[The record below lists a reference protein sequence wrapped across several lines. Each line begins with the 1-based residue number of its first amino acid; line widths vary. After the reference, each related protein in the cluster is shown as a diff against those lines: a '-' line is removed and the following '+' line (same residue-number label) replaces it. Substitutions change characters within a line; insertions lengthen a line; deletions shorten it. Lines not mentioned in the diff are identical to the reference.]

1 MTRKLWS
8 GLWFAI
14 LLAGLSTMGLRAA
27 DAPAAPGKP
36 VRLLAV
42 APAEQPAGTSL
53 EVRASGPFT
62 FTSYQ
67 PHERHL
73 IVDLA
78 GVVSDASAQQQA
90 GSLPWLSEYRLLPF
104 RNADGR
110 QVLRLDVSLSRACT
124 VELAQLT
131 PSALTLSC
139 PGSGSPRA
147 EASAAVPSQP
157 SGAAPVAES
166 APPASGRPAWVRRVI
181 VHQKAEAVIV
191 DVVAS
196 AALDYE
202 TLKLENPPRLVL
214 DLPQSI
220 LVARRRKI
228 SVDQPPVLGI
238 RVAQFKAD
246 PPITRLVVDLTRMI
260 AYQVDTT
267 PQGLRLVLSEALS
280 AESMPAARE
289 LQPAAPVAV
298 ASGPESEVATAPP
311 QSLLAA
317 AEPAPTVAA
326 TADEASP
333 NQAEAKPQPVLL
345 ASLAPT
351 VVSLPPA
358 AVAESVALVPAVIRP
373 GPTTAVPAM
382 ASLATRA
389 LRQAPSGEGAEPA
402 MAYTGEPISV
412 NLKDVDLKDFF
423 RLIHEISGLNI
434 VLDPKVGG
442 TVTLALLDVPW
453 DQVLDLV
460 LKNNG
465 LGSTLEGN
473 VLRIATLETLRKEQ
487 QDLASLAKAREEV
500 VEPITVTRQLSY
512 AKAADLEPT
521 LKQFL
526 SDRGELIRD
535 DRTNTLII
543 RDIPEII
550 PQLDSLIQQ
559 LDRKSLQVEIE
570 ARVVSASRAFTREIG
585 SQFAFSASRFRV
597 DGTPQNIV
605 GGDLGPSPLS
615 TTALLP
621 PLIAGGTDAQ
631 QPLNTSLR
639 AVETTSTLLF
649 GHRSPAFALDII
661 LSAAENRQI
670 AKVLSRPRVITQ
682 NNVQALVLQ
691 GTRIPV
697 QTVVNNTITTQFID
711 VALKLE
717 VTPQITAEGTV
728 FLDINIENTAIDTG
742 IARING
748 IPALR
753 TQQETTQVLVSDGGT
768 VVIGGVMIT
777 ESSTSIDQ
785 VPILGSIPVIGYL
798 FKRSRVTTGT
808 QELLFF
814 ITPRILPS

>member
-8 GLWFAI
+8 GLWSAI

-27 DAPAAPGKP
+27 DAPAAPGNP

-42 APAEQPAGTSL
+42 APVEQPAGTSL

-104 RNADGR
+104 RNAAGR

-139 PGSGSPRA
+139 PGSARPRA
-147 EASAAVPSQP
+147 EAPVAVPSQP

-166 APPASGRPAWVRRVI
+166 APPVSDRPAWVRRVI
-181 VHQKAEAVIV
+181 VHQKAGAVIV

-196 AALDYE
+196 AALGYE

-280 AESMPAARE
+280 AESMPARE
-289 LQPAAPVAV
+289 SQPVAPVAV
-298 ASGPESEVATAPP
+298 ASVPESEVASATP
-311 QSLLAA
+311 QSLPAA
-317 AEPAPTVAA
+317 AEPAPTVVA

-358 AVAESVALVPAVIRP
+358 AVAESVALVPAVTRP
-373 GPTTAVPAM
+373 EPTTAAPAM

-389 LRQAPSGEGAEPA
+389 LQQAPSGEGAGSA
-402 MAYTGEPISV
+402 TAYTGEPISV

-434 VLDPKVGG
+434 VLDPNVSG

-487 QDLASLAKAREEV
+487 QDLASLAKAREDV

-512 AKAADLEPT
+512 AKAENLEPT

-585 SQFAFSASRFRV
+585 SQFAFSASRFRA
-597 DGTPQNIV
+597 DGTPQNVV

-615 TTALLP
+615 TTSLLP
-621 PLIAGGTDAQ
+621 PLIAAGTDAQ

-682 NNVQALVLQ
+682 NNIPALVLQ

-814 ITPRILPS
+814 ITPRILQS

>member
-27 DAPAAPGKP
+27 DAPAAPGNP

-104 RNADGR
+104 RNAAGR

-139 PGSGSPRA
+139 PGSASPRA
-147 EASAAVPSQP
+147 EAPAAVPSEP

-166 APPASGRPAWVRRVI
+166 APPASDRPVWVRRVI
-181 VHQKAEAVIV
+181 VHQKAGAVIV

-196 AALDYE
+196 AALGYE

-228 SVDQPPVLGI
+228 AVDEPPVLGI

-267 PQGLRLVLSEALS
+267 SQGLRLVLSEALS
-280 AESMPAARE
+280 AESMPAGE
-289 LQPAAPVAV
+289 SQPAAPGAV
-298 ASGPESEVATAPP
+298 ASEPESEVAPATP
-311 QSLLAA
+311 QSSPAT
-317 AEPAPTVAA
+317 AEPAPPVAA

-358 AVAESVALVPAVIRP
+358 AVAESVAPAPAVTRP
-373 GPTTAVPAM
+373 EPTTAAPAM
-382 ASLATRA
+382 ASLAMRA
-389 LRQAPSGEGAEPA
+389 LQQAPSGEGEEPA
-402 MAYTGEPISV
+402 TAYTGEPISV

-434 VLDPKVGG
+434 VLDPNVGG

-473 VLRIATLETLRKEQ
+473 VLRIATLGTLRKEQ
-487 QDLASLAKAREEV
+487 EDLASLAKAREDV
-500 VEPITVTRQLSY
+500 VEPVTVTRQLSY
-512 AKAADLEPT
+512 AKAENLEPT

-550 PQLDSLIQQ
+550 PQLDGLIQQ

-585 SQFAFSASRFRV
+585 SQFAFSASRFRS
-597 DGTPQNIV
+597 DGTPQGVV

-615 TTALLP
+615 TISFPP
-621 PLIAGGTDAQ
+621 PLIAEGTDGQ
-631 QPLNTSLR
+631 QPLNTALR

-682 NNVQALVLQ
+682 NNIQALVLQ

-728 FLDINIENTAIDTG
+728 FLDINIENTVIDTG

-753 TQQETTQVLVSDGGT
+753 TQQETTQVLVRDGGT

-777 ESSTSIDQ
+777 ESSTSVDQ
-785 VPILGSIPVIGYL
+785 VPLLGSIPVIGYL

-814 ITPRILPS
+814 ITPRILQS

>member
-1 MTRKLWS
+1 M
-8 GLWFAI
+8 
-14 LLAGLSTMGLRAA
+14 
-27 DAPAAPGKP
+27 
-36 VRLLAV
+36 V
-42 APAEQPAGTSL
+42 
-53 EVRASGPFT
+53 
-62 FTSYQ
+62 
-67 PHERHL
+67 
-73 IVDLA
+73 
-78 GVVSDASAQQQA
+78 
-90 GSLPWLSEYRLLPF
+90 
-104 RNADGR
+104 
-110 QVLRLDVSLSRACT
+110 
-124 VELAQLT
+124 
-131 PSALTLSC
+131 
-139 PGSGSPRA
+139 
-147 EASAAVPSQP
+147 
-157 SGAAPVAES
+157 
-166 APPASGRPAWVRRVI
+166 
-181 VHQKAEAVIV
+181 
-191 DVVAS
+191 
-196 AALDYE
+196 
-202 TLKLENPPRLVL
+202 
-214 DLPQSI
+214 
-220 LVARRRKI
+220 
-228 SVDQPPVLGI
+228 
-238 RVAQFKAD
+238 
-246 PPITRLVVDLTRMI
+246 
-260 AYQVDTT
+260 
-267 PQGLRLVLSEALS
+267 
-280 AESMPAARE
+280 
-289 LQPAAPVAV
+289 
-298 ASGPESEVATAPP
+298 
-311 QSLLAA
+311 
-317 AEPAPTVAA
+317 EPAPAVAA

-333 NQAEAKPQPVLL
+333 NEVEAEPQPVLL

-351 VVSLPPA
+351 VASLPPA
-358 AVAESVALVPAVIRP
+358 AVAESVTPKPAPTVAGPEEPVAAAL
-373 GPTTAVPAM
+373 AM

-389 LRQAPSGEGAEPA
+389 LQQVPSGEGAEPSTT
-402 MAYTGEPISV
+402 YTGEPISV

-434 VLDPKVGG
+434 VLDPNVSG

-487 QDLASLAKAREEV
+487 QDLASLAKAREDV
-500 VEPITVTRQLSY
+500 VEPVTVTRQLSY
-512 AKAADLEPT
+512 AKAEDLEPT

-550 PQLDSLIQQ
+550 PQLDGLIQQ

-585 SQFAFSASRFRV
+585 SQFAFSGSRFRA
-597 DGTPQNIV
+597 DGTPQNVI

-615 TTALLP
+615 TTSFLP
-621 PLIAGGTDAQ
+621 PLIAAGTDGQ
-631 QPLNTSLR
+631 QPLNTNLR

-682 NNVQALVLQ
+682 NNIQALVLQ

-777 ESSTSIDQ
+777 ESATSIDQ
-785 VPILGSIPVIGYL
+785 VSADPTC
-798 FKRSRVTTGT
+798 RSWAAFRLSAISSSAAG
-808 QELLFF
+808 
-814 ITPRILPS
+814 

>member
-27 DAPAAPGKP
+27 DAPAAPGNP

-42 APAEQPAGTSL
+42 APAEQSAGTSL

-104 RNADGR
+104 RNAAGR

-139 PGSGSPRA
+139 PGSASPRT
-147 EASAAVPSQP
+147 EAPVAVPSQP

-166 APPASGRPAWVRRVI
+166 APPVSGRPAWVRRVI
-181 VHQKAEAVIV
+181 VHQKAGAVIV

-196 AALDYE
+196 AALGYE
-202 TLKLENPPRLVL
+202 TMKLENPPRLVL

-228 SVDQPPVLGI
+228 SVDEPPVLGI

-267 PQGLRLVLSEALS
+267 SQGLRLVLSEALS
-280 AESMPAARE
+280 AESMPARE

-298 ASGPESEVATAPP
+298 ASEPESKVAVATP

-358 AVAESVALVPAVIRP
+358 AVAESVAPAPAVTRP
-373 GPTTAVPAM
+373 EPTTAAPAM

-389 LRQAPSGEGAEPA
+389 LQQAPSGEGAGSA
-402 MAYTGEPISV
+402 TVYTGEPISV

-434 VLDPKVGG
+434 VLDPNVSG

-473 VLRIATLETLRKEQ
+473 VLRIATLETLKKEQ
-487 QDLASLAKAREEV
+487 QDLASLAKAREDV

-512 AKAADLEPT
+512 AKAENLEPT

-550 PQLDSLIQQ
+550 PQLDGLIQQ

-585 SQFAFSASRFRV
+585 SQFAFSASRFRA

-615 TTALLP
+615 TTSFLP
-621 PLIAGGTDAQ
+621 PLIAAGTDGQ

-682 NNVQALVLQ
+682 NNIPALVLQ

-753 TQQETTQVLVSDGGT
+753 TQQETTQVLVTDGGT

>member
-1 MTRKLWS
+1 
-8 GLWFAI
+8 
-14 LLAGLSTMGLRAA
+14 MGLRAA
-27 DAPAAPGKP
+27 DAPAAPGNP

-78 GVVSDASAQQQA
+78 GVTSDATAHQQA
-90 GSLPWLSEYRLLPF
+90 GSLPWLSGYRLLPF
-104 RNADGR
+104 RNAAGR
-110 QVLRLDVSLSRACT
+110 QVLRMDVSLSRACV

-131 PSALTLSC
+131 PSVLTLSC
-139 PGSGSPRA
+139 PGSASLRA
-147 EASAAVPSQP
+147 EAPAAVPSEP
-157 SGAAPVAES
+157 SGAAPAAES
-166 APPASGRPAWVRRVI
+166 APPVSDHPSWVRRVI
-181 VHQKAEAVIV
+181 VHQKAGAVIV

-196 AALDYE
+196 AALGYE
-202 TLKLENPPRLVL
+202 VLKLENPPRLVL

-228 SVDQPPVLGI
+228 SVDESPVVGI

-260 AYQVDTT
+260 SYQVNTT
-267 PQGLRLVLSEALS
+267 PQGLRLVLSEALA
-280 AESMPAARE
+280 AESMPARE
-289 LQPAAPVAV
+289 LQPVAPVVAAPPA
-298 ASGPESEVATAPP
+298 PEPEAAPATP
-311 QSLLAA
+311 QSSPAA
-317 AEPAPTVAA
+317 VEPVPAVAA

-333 NQAEAKPQPVLL
+333 NEVEAEPQPVLL

-358 AVAESVALVPAVIRP
+358 AVAESVAPAPAVTRP
-373 GPTTAVPAM
+373 EPVAAAPAM

-389 LRQAPSGEGAEPA
+389 LQQAPSGAGAEPA
-402 MAYTGEPISV
+402 TAYTGEPISV

-487 QDLASLAKAREEV
+487 QELASLAKAREEV
-500 VEPITVTRQLSY
+500 VEPVTVTRQLSY

-585 SQFAFSASRFRV
+585 SQFAFSASRFRS
-597 DGTPQNIV
+597 DGSFQRV
-605 GGDLGPSPLS
+605 FGGDLGPSSLDTS
-615 TTALLP
+615 GVNMLP
-621 PLIAGGTDAQ
+621 PLIAAGTDGQ

-670 AKVLSRPRVITQ
+670 AKILSRPRVITQ
-682 NNVQALVLQ
+682 NNVAALVLQ